1 MNVTRHFS
9 DTRTPEGRVR
19 FLLSSDRVQLR
30 AEGKGWQHQ
39 SNHQSLEEAANFL
52 AVVPNI
58 PQRLYEQTL
67 GDLEQQL
74 AFAGAA

>member
-1 MNVTRHFS
+1 MNIIRHFS

-19 FLLSSDRVQLR
+19 FLLAPNRVQLV

-52 AVVPNI
+52 AVVPHI
-58 PQRLYEQTL
+58 TPCPYEQTL
-67 GDLEQQL
+67 SDLERRM
-74 AFAGAA
+74 AFNGAS

>member
-39 SNHQSLEEAANFL
+39 SNHQSLKDAANFL
-52 AVVPNI
+52 AVVPQI
-58 PQRLYEQTL
+58 TQYLYEQTL
-67 GDLEQQL
+67 GDLERQL
-74 AFAGAA
+74 ACEGAA

>member
-19 FLLSSDRVQLR
+19 FLLTPDWVQLV

-39 SNHQSLEEAANFL
+39 SRHLNLLEAADFL
-52 AVVPNI
+52 AIVP
-58 PQRLYEQTL
+58 QVSQHLYEQTL
-67 GDLEQQL
+67 GDLERQM
-74 AFAGAA
+74 AFEGAA

>member
-19 FLLSSDRVQLR
+19 FLLAPDRVQLR

-39 SNHQSLEEAANFL
+39 SNHQSLEDAATFL
-52 AVVPNI
+52 AAVPQI
-58 PQRLYEQTL
+58 SQWLYEQTL
-67 GDLEQQL
+67 GDLERQI
-74 AFAGAA
+74 AFEGAA